1 MKFAR
6 LDNNG
11 LRVAINPNNVTT
23 VLDGVTSCK
32 VFTTE
37 TSDPI
42 TISGSFDEVVGALES
57 VDAPPVAPVVG
68 PDPADLERAAKVLD
82 LIADAAGDG
91 IDEVAIDQ
99 AIDQAIGANGIEWT
113 DTMEKARA
121 LAARLRGRAS

>member
-99 AIDQAIGANGIEWT
+99 AIGANGIEWT